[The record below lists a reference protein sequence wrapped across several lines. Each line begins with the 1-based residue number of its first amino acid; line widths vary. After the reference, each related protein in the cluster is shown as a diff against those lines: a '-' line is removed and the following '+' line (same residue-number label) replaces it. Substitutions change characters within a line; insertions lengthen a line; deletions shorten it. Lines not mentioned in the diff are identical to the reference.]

1 MKFERETII
10 IFKNHWYLQGQVIGY
25 TAKSIYIAN
34 IPHDLS
40 PDDIC
45 LVNICFLVLKIG

>member
-40 PDDIC
+40 PDDIIR
-45 LVNICFLVLKIG
+45 LIFAF